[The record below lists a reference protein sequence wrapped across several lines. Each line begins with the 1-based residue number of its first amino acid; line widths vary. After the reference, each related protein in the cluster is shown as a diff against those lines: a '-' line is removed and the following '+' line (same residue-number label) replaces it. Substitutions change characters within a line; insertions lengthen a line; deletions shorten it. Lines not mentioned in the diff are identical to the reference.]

1 MSAIKYIRFVVRLA
15 ALAGAGAALLGVL
28 PWPAAPRFVPSASPF
43 VAVCSAVAGGAFQL
57 AWAAALVVAAAC
69 LVRPRWFCRWACPM
83 GLLVETAS
91 TPRRMLLRRR
101 AKAPPAARPAAATAT
116 PRVRI
121 GPWVFWATLGGALMG
136 YPLLLWLDPLVLL
149 SASVGP
155 YSTLTSAAAIALAGA
170 GAILL
175 LALLTGPIWCTRLCP
190 LGAMQDVLSGPRRWI
205 RVVRRAPGSVRSAP
219 VRASDDSAQAAPD
232 GGTSNAA
239 RRAVLSGTAAL
250 LAAGVGVLA
259 GLRLRRRSR
268 EGAPLRPPGAVGEDR
283 FTGVCIRCGACVR
296 ACPAHILRSDLAPAS
311 LAGWLAPRVEFAS
324 DYCREDCTRC
334 MDVCPSGALRAV
346 PLPRKQEAK
355 IGLAR
360 VDLTLCWLATGREC
374 NSCIHACPYQAI
386 QSVWDEDVY
395 SSKPVINA
403 ELCNGCGACQ
413 PVCPSAPQAIR
424 VAKA

>member
-1 MSAIKYIRFVVRLA
+1 MNAIKYIRFVVRLA
-15 ALAGAGAALLGVL
+15 ALAAAGAALLGVL
-28 PWPAAPRFVPSASPF
+28 PWPAAARWVPSASPF
-43 VAVCSAVAGGAFQL
+43 VAVCSAIAGGAFQI
-57 AWAAALVVAAAC
+57 AWAAALAVAAAC
-69 LVRPRWFCRWACPM
+69 LIRPRWFCRWACPM

-91 TPRRMLLRRR
+91 TPRRMLLRRSR
-101 AKAPPAARPAAATAT
+101 AKAPPAARPAAAVAT

-121 GPWVFWATLGGALMG
+121 GPVMFWATLGGALAG

-149 SASVGP
+149 SASAGP
-155 YSTLTSAAAIALAGA
+155 HSGLTSAAAVALAGV

-175 LALLTGPIWCTRLCP
+175 LALLGGPIWCTRLCP

-205 RVVRRAPGSVRSAP
+205 RAARRAPGG
-219 VRASDDSAQAAPD
+219 ASDDSVNNPPD
-232 GGTSNAA
+232 GRTTNAA
-239 RRAVLSGTAAL
+239 RRTVLSGAAAL
-250 LAAGVGVLA
+250 LAPGLGALV
-259 GLRLRRRSR
+259 GLRLRGRSQA
-268 EGAPLRPPGAVGEDR
+268 GAPLRPPGAVGEDR

-311 LAGWLAPRVEFAS
+311 PAGWLAPRVEFAS

-374 NSCIHACPYQAI
+374 HSCIHACPYQAI

-395 SSKPVINA
+395 SSKPVVKA

-424 VAKA
+424 VARV